1 MNIKDSII
9 IVDDDP
15 KVRKTLSDVFRVKR
29 YKSGA
34 VTTGEAALKKVD
46 EDNIDI
52 ALIDLKLEDISG
64 IKLMKEIKKLR
75 PDIECIIL
83 TGHASEDTAIEAVNL
98 GAYSYIKKPYKM
110 EQLLLNIQGA
120 IEKKKGKAAL
130 KESEERYRLLVNNQK
145 DFITEFDTSSKVL
158 FINPSLCEF
167 LGRTE
172 KELLEKRFIPFIH
185 KDDQEAVKKI
195 IENVVKPPYTN
206 YIEVRMPV
214 NNKWRWVEWKNRALL
229 KKDGSITNIIAT
241 GRDITDRIRE
251 REELKYSSFHDKL
264 TNLYN
269 RAYFEEELKR
279 LNKVRQLPLSIV
291 IGDVNSLKLVND
303 AFGYEQ
309 GDKLLIK
316 IAEILKNCC
325 RAEDIVSRWGGDEFA
340 ILLPKTTEDIANKII
355 SRVRITCKKTIGYKV
370 PTSISLG
377 VSTKVNKEENI
388 SKIVKKAEDRMH
400 RCKLS
405 ETKKIQSLII
415 LNLENKLWGKNR
427 KEKEHARK
435 LKELSLKF
443 GEKIGMSKDNLNK
456 LTLLTILH
464 DIGKI
469 GIQDSILSKSSRLT
483 EKEWSIVKKHPEIGY
498 NIALSSPRLLQIA
511 EAILHHHEWWDGR
524 GGYPQELKGKGIPLI
539 SRILTIIDA
548 YDAMT
553 YGRCYKKPISRKEA
567 IKELVR
573 CSGTQFDPQLV
584 GKFLNI
590 LED

>member
-1 MNIKDSII
+1 MRNENNILII
-9 IVDDDP
+9 DDDP
-15 KVRKTLSDVFRVKR
+15 KVRKTLSDVFKVKR
-29 YKSGA
+29 YKPVA
-34 VTTGEAALKKVD
+34 VATGEAAIKKVD
-46 EDNIDI
+46 EENIDI
-52 ALIDLKLEDISG
+52 VLIDLKLEDISG
-64 IKLMKEIKKLR
+64 IKLMKKIKNLC

-83 TGHASEDTAIEAVNL
+83 TGYASEDTAIEAVNL
-98 GAYSYIKKPYKM
+98 GAYSYIKKPCSM
-110 EQLLLNIQGA
+110 EQLLLTIRRA
-120 IEKKKGKAAL
+120 IERKKGKAAL
-130 KESEERYRLLVNNQK
+130 KESEEKYRLLVNNQK

-167 LGRTE
+167 LGKTE
-172 KELLEKRFIPFIH
+172 KELLGKKFILFIH

-195 IENVVKPPYTN
+195 IENIVKPPYTN

-214 NNKWRWVEWKNRALL
+214 NNKWIWVEWKNKALL
-229 KKDGSITNIIAT
+229 NKDGSITNIIAI

-251 REELKYSSFHDKL
+251 QEELKYISFHDKL

-279 LNKVRQLPLSIV
+279 LNKVRQLPLSII

-325 RAEDIVSRWGGDEFA
+325 RAEDIVSRWGGDEFS
-340 ILLPKTTEDIANKII
+340 ILLPKTTEDIANKFI
-355 SRVRITCKKTIGYKV
+355 SRVRTVCKKTTDYNV
-370 PTSISLG
+370 PISISLG

-388 SKIVKKAEDRMH
+388 SKIVKKAEDKMH
-400 RCKLS
+400 RCKLL

-427 KEKEHARK
+427 KAKEHAKK
-435 LKELSLKF
+435 LKELSIKF
-443 GEKIGMSKDNLNK
+443 GEKIGMSKDNLDE
-456 LTLLTILH
+456 LALLTVLH
-464 DIGKI
+464 DIGKL

-483 EKEWSIVKKHPEIGY
+483 KKEWSIVKKHPEIGY
-498 NIALSSPRLLQIA
+498 NIALSSPKLLQIA
-511 EAILHHHEWWDGR
+511 EAILYHHEWWDGK
-524 GGYPQELKGKGIPLI
+524 GYPQKLKGKNIPLI
-539 SRILTIIDA
+539 SRILTIIEA

-553 YGRCYKKPISRKEA
+553 YGRCYKKPINRKEA
-567 IKELVR
+567 IKELRR

-590 LED
+590 LEN